1 MTSPKPHK
9 SVSFE
14 HWVQPFL
21 NIKDYY
27 KEEKPKYKIYKG
39 YSNRTAMKY
48 HQGNLHFFSIQKG
61 GGAKHTIHITYGKK
75 YGFQIKS
82 R

>member
-14 HWVQPFL
+14 HWVQHFL
-21 NIKDYY
+21 SIKDYY

-48 HQGNLHFFSIQKG
+48 HQGNLHFF
-61 GGAKHTIHITYGKK
+61 
-75 YGFQIKS
+75 
-82 R
+82 